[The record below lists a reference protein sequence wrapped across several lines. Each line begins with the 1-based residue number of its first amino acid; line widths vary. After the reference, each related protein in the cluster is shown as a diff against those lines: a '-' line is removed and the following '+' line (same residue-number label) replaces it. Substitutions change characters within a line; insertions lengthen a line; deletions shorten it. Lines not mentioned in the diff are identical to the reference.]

1 MHQPLPTFTTCNLS
15 SFASDDFHW
24 LTTPTQHNV
33 ASNHIDRMH
42 HDGELYGAAE
52 IIVDAA
58 IGNALRGFHI
68 VALSLA

>member
-1 MHQPLPTFTTCNLS
+1 M
-15 SFASDDFHW
+15 
-24 LTTPTQHNV
+24 